1 MHGRCAICDVL
12 NRLATVEH
20 RAHSQADQTRIMC
33 RVWGVEMR
41 QNDHVLDQVEDQEA
55 ADRQTASLAGVAI
68 TLLLLVVGLFLVHE
82 LHAKGMIEDCLL
94 SGRSNCDA
102 VLANMP

>member
-1 MHGRCAICDVL
+1 MHHND
-12 NRLATVEH
+12 
-20 RAHSQADQTRIMC
+20 
-33 RVWGVEMR
+33 RVVDEI
-41 QNDHVLDQVEDQEA
+41 EDQAA

-82 LHAKGMIEDCLL
+82 LHNKEIIEDCLL

-102 VLANMP
+102 TIGSLP

>member
-1 MHGRCAICDVL
+1 
-12 NRLATVEH
+12 
-20 RAHSQADQTRIMC
+20 
-33 RVWGVEMR
+33 MR
-41 QNDHVLDQVEDQEA
+41 QDHFLDEIEDQET

-82 LHAKGMIEDCLL
+82 LHTKAMIEDCLM

-102 VLANMP
+102 LISTLP